1 MRRTDDITGAEQWEK
16 SAEHD
21 LSSYNGLPVVALHK
35 SRTQYKQKGIKGLKQ
50 LEVTHVEVL
59 EEGHPGSAALPVSPQ
74 HRRWITLC
82 VEGKKPKV
90 IMHYIQLWQLDKLAD
105 ATIKGR
111 GMVVSYPEF
120 IRLLTELVSQ
130 EQA

>member
-59 EEGHPGSAALPVSPQ
+59 EEGHPGSAALSVSPQ

-120 IRLLTELVSQ
+120 IRLLTELVYQ
-130 EQA
+130 GQA